1 MTETP
6 VFSVS
11 EITEQIRSTLEQN
24 WSRIRIRGECSN
36 VTYHR
41 SGHIYFV
48 LKDAGAELRCI
59 MFKGYASHLRFKLD
73 EGVEVIASGSIT
85 VFVQR
90 GQLQCVVTALQPAGQ
105 GNLYLLYE
113 QLKRALSEEG
123 LFDET
128 RKMPLPV
135 FPTRIGVLT
144 SDTGAAVRDIFQ
156 VLERRAPYVKLIH
169 RPTLVQGPNSAD
181 DIVRGLN
188 QMEQAKPD
196 LIILGRGGGSIED
209 LWSFNEEKVARAISA
224 CPIPIIS
231 AVGHETDITIA
242 DLVADLRAPT
252 PSAAAEL
259 AAPSTGELLQRLQ
272 NDGERLERAVKRK
285 LQVVWQTLDHWEQRL
300 EAQVP
305 RKQLKV
311 KRELIHTWQER
322 LWQAWRNQDK
332 NLKLQLSRYQNS
344 LSVLNP
350 AQVLERGYALALKPD
365 TDQVIQSVSQV
376 DAGEAFRVRLKDG
389 EFPAK
394 RTGEHEQ
401 EEIRWPRKKN

>member
-181 DIVRGLN
+181 DIVHGLK
-188 QMEQAKPD
+188 QMEHEKPD

>member
-128 RKMPLPV
+128 SKMPLPV

-311 KRELIHTWQER
+311 KRGLIHTWQER
-322 LWQAWRNQDK
+322 LRQAWRNQDK